1 VKIAPV
7 EEENVHRR
15 AGEGARGFEAG
26 EARADDYDSR
36 RGRNTLS

>member
-1 VKIAPV
+1 VEVAPV
-7 EEENVHRR
+7 EEQDLHRR
-15 AGEGARGFEAG
+15 AGEEPRGFEAG